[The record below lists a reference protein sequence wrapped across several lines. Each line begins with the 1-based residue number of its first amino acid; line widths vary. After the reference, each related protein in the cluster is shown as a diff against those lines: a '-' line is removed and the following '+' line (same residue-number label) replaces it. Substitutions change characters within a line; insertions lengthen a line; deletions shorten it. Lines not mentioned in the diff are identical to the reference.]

1 MLGNA
6 GWGCS
11 VQPSFMN
18 DLSPS
23 LGMQHHTVGVA
34 TSNLISAALYLN
46 ANRVHQVSGLE
57 SLHWKHV
64 TISGV
69 HCSAKWSPSF
79 RPSANDVRSWK
90 RRGYPTQMNR
100 GLFDLIQMGGGSST
114 QNLTDVICTSPQCIV
129 EASFCEEIFHNDI
142 KVTTLKTKNEWRGN
156 WPRQGSNR
164 SQTWK
169 S

>member
-1 MLGNA
+1 MQVSSSLGR
-6 GWGCS
+6 GCS
-11 VQPSFMN
+11 VQPSFMILYEWS
-18 DLSPS
+18 LSPS

-57 SLHWKHV
+57 SLYWKHV

-90 RRGYPTQMNR
+90 RRGYPTQMKR
-100 GLFDLIQMGGGSST
+100 ALFDLIQMGGEGG
-114 QNLTDVICTSPQCIV
+114 QVPKNLTDVICTSLLRLRFVADSTRMEHAACGR
-129 EASFCEEIFHNDI
+129 FDKN
-142 KVTTLKTKNEWRGN
+142 KVKRKGI
-156 WPRQGSNR
+156 
-164 SQTWK
+164 SQ